1 MARRDVNDRQRAIL
15 GWIAD
20 GCPERDWPDETHKHS
35 ARALA
40 TRGLV
45 KVSRSS
51 GRWSAALT
59 EDGKYFHQHGKY
71 PVGHRF
77 GPKPRE
83 PARPVDAP
91 TAAEPVSKR
100 GRSKAPSNDTVNNC
114 AVDSPLRL
122 KRRGK
127 GTLAGSPEDAPTHPW
142 AERVLISVK
151 EAAWLLSVSE
161 GLIREAVR
169 TGDIDRVYIGAGTTN
184 YRVVHDSLLAWV
196 NTMPTE
202 PVRRRW

>member
-1 MARRDVNDRQRAIL
+1 MALRDVNYRQRAIL
-15 GWIAD
+15 DWIAD

-40 TRGLV
+40 ARGLV

-59 EDGKYFHQHGKY
+59 EDGKYVHQHGEY
-71 PVGHRF
+71 PTSHRF
-77 GPKPRE
+77 GPKPPE
-83 PARPVDAP
+83 PAPSVDAP
-91 TAAEPVSKR
+91 TEAKPASGR
-100 GRSKAPSNDTVNNC
+100 GKSRAPRDEAVNNW
-114 AVDSPLRL
+114 AVDSPVRL

-127 GTLAGSPEDAPTHPW
+127 GTHAGSPEDAPTHPW
-142 AERVLISVK
+142 DERVLISVK

-169 TGDIDRVYIGAGTTN
+169 IGDIDRVYIGAGTTN

-202 PVRRRW
+202 PVRPRW